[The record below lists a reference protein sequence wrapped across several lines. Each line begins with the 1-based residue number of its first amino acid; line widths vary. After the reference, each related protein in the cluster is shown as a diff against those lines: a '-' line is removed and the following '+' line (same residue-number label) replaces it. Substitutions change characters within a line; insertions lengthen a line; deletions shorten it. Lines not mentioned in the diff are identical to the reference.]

1 MPSDDAFGGEKRR
14 KIDPVIKPT
23 SDPKQYRTF
32 FLENG
37 LRCTLVGDPRPEAVT
52 KEIGV
57 AISVGVGSFSDPKD
71 RQGLAHLLEHIILMG
86 NEKYPVENSL
96 DDFLEK
102 TGGYSN
108 AYTECEQTFFYMS
121 VLPDHID
128 QALDRFAN
136 VFVKPLLRA
145 DFFIVKSTLWTASS
159 SCYSKG
165 CRALPASILKIL
177 YRLLREFLMG

>member
-1 MPSDDAFGGEKRR
+1 M
-14 KIDPVIKPT
+14 
-23 SDPKQYRTF
+23 
-32 FLENG
+32 ENG
-37 LRCTLVGDPRPEAVT
+37 LRCTIVGDPRPEAVT

-57 AISVGVGSFSDPKD
+57 AISVGVGSFSDPQD

-145 DFFIVKSTLWTASS
+145 DSFHREIKAVDSEFQAAIQRDAERCQQVFSKYCTGCYANFLWGDERSLRPQTNEVIPTTI
-159 SCYSKG
+159 
-165 CRALPASILKIL
+165 RAVPKCS
-177 YRLLREFLMG
+177 